1 MIHSLFVNMK
11 IIQTIKIKSSA
22 EITQVFDFNFV
33 SRDDISKIIN
43 SLDPTKKISGAIP
56 TKIIKLANKKI
67 CKDLANCIN
76 ERIKQN
82 KFRNELKIADITP
95 IFKKDDPL
103 DKTNYRP
110 ISILGPTVSKI
121 FKIILCNQLQRFSN
135 KILSP
140 PSALWFQERV
150 QYSICPYKPTPK
162 MAKVS

>member
-1 MIHSLFVNMK
+1 MSDDPLAIRKYENHPS
-11 IIQTIKIKSSA
+11 IIKIKSSG

-43 SLDPTKKISGAIP
+43 SLDPTKKISGAIS

-67 CKDLANCIN
+67 CKELANCIN

-82 KFRNELKIADITP
+82 KFRNELKIADIMP

-110 ISILGPTVSKI
+110 ISILDQLFQKFSK
-121 FKIILCNQLQRFSN
+121 
-135 KILSP
+135 
-140 PSALWFQERV
+140 
-150 QYSICPYKPTPK
+150 
-162 MAKVS
+162 